1 MYDDRLLEEND
12 DEEFQASDGED
23 GSCAES
29 DTDNM
34 DKTLH
39 YSRINKLK
47 GLRKNVSQYRS
58 DTQVKPKGEE
68 KRKEGKK
75 ARESRVKS
83 YEHVYENQSEDESR
97 RGKPVDKKYS
107 NQVEEM
113 SDYSGKISDKPAMN
127 TLKKTFTSMLSK
139 VQVGRNHV
147 DDSSVDDDCSVVYRT
162 SNTNDTK
169 VLDKKKTGI
178 NFC

>member
-1 MYDDRLLEEND
+1 
-12 DEEFQASDGED
+12 
-23 GSCAES
+23 
-29 DTDNM
+29 M

-39 YSRINKLK
+39 YSRKNKLK
-47 GLRKNVSQYRS
+47 GSRKNVSQYRL

-75 ARESRVKS
+75 ARESRVKA
-83 YEHVYENQSEDESR
+83 YKHVYENQSEDESR

-113 SDYSGKISDKPAMN
+113 SDQSDKLSEKPAMN

-139 VQVGRNHV
+139 VQLGRSQV
-147 DDSSVDDDCSVVYRT
+147 DDSSVGDDCSVVDRS
-162 SNTNDTK
+162 SNTNDNK
-169 VLDKKKTGI
+169 AMGKKKTGI